1 MESINIVNKI
11 LSNIYKNEEISNL
24 INIYAYAPQNRYVF
38 KFAINK
44 NNYIIKLVEKK
55 LDLTRINTVNCMK
68 IAKNHLGSIV
78 PGIYYDGTYKK
89 YDYIIMDYI
98 EGVMLVN
105 VWDGINVEN
114 KKIIKKN
121 LYNIIETMRN
131 IEFNFIGSI
140 KSIDKE
146 IIAGPVTDYNIIE
159 GKNINKWDRGPF
171 LNIEEWL
178 ISGLSLEINNKD
190 DIRSDKNNDI
200 INNILKLIDY
210 LKTPHKLFNGKS
222 IKFVLSHGDFD
233 IYNIIVDN
241 DNFNIKG
248 IIDWEYSGS
257 YPIYYEYIKRN
268 LSNSKIKEV
277 FEIIVEKNLLEIE
290 YIKHNINKDKTIKKI
305 NFLLNNKT

>member
-78 PGIYYDGTYKK
+78 PGTYKK

-131 IEFNFIGSI
+131 IEFNF
-140 KSIDKE
+140 
-146 IIAGPVTDYNIIE
+146 IE

-222 IKFVLSHGDFD
+222 IKFVLSHDDFD